1 MDLVRNLLRKRWI
14 IVGAGAAG
22 LRAARRSVAA
32 VGERRRLLRRGEI
45 RPLRAHWSTV
55 DGMRVYARVSTTEA
69 QPGTLPVVLVH
80 GFGVS
85 SSYFVPAAER
95 LATEFAVYAVDLPGH
110 GKSDT
115 PPEALDVP
123 RLADALV
130 GWLDAVGIE
139 RAALVGDSM
148 GAQVVVDAAERYCE
162 RVDRLVLIGPALDP
176 AAGKLTEL
184 ARRFV
189 ADGLYE
195 RKSLARLV
203 AIDFARMRTRL
214 RAELRFLL
222 RYRIEEKLPHVSAP
236 ALVVR
241 GEKDTVAPQAWCDH
255 VAAQIG
261 AEPVVVIPEWGH
273 AVHYSAPR
281 EFVEAVAPFLRQCAL
296 SHKRPHDE
304 SGARARTSY
313 VEPSR
318 PRRLA

>member
-1 MDLVRNLLRKRWI
+1 MNLIRSLLRKRWI
-14 IVGAGAAG
+14 VAGAGAAG
-22 LRAARRSVAA
+22 VRAVRRGVAA
-32 VGERRRLLRRGEI
+32 VGERRRQLRRGEI
-45 RPLRAHWSTV
+45 RPLQAHWATV
-55 DGMRVYARVSTTEA
+55 DGMRVYARASTTEA

-95 LATEFAVYAVDLPGH
+95 LATQFAVYAVDLPGH

-130 GWLDAVGIE
+130 AWLDAVGIE
-139 RAALVGDSM
+139 RAAVVGDSM
-148 GAQVVVDAAERYCE
+148 GCQVVVDAAVRHAE
-162 RVDRLVLIGPALDP
+162 RVDRVVLIGPALDP
-176 AAGKLTEL
+176 AAGKLAEL

-214 RAELRFLL
+214 TAELRFLL
-222 RYRIEEKLPHVSAP
+222 RYRIEEKLPQVTAP

-241 GEKDTVAPQAWCDH
+241 GEKDTVAPQAWCDQ
-255 VAAQIG
+255 VAALVR
-261 AEPVVVIPEWGH
+261 AERVVVIPEWGH

-281 EFVEAVAPFLRQCAL
+281 EFVEAVVPFLRQCAL
-296 SHKRPHDE
+296 SRKRPHEE
-304 SGARARTSY
+304 SRAWARTS
-313 VEPSR
+313 
-318 PRRLA
+318 